1 VDWHKLIQ
9 LQHRPPQRTKF
20 PRSGSLVIEAVIA
33 VALLATAAYGLAKLA
48 SSAAA
53 LSRQSDQR
61 LAATLAAENT
71 VERLRRLPA
80 ERLAAEAGGVA
91 HLVSESAACE
101 VKVSTD
107 IFSVAAGKSVH
118 VRVDASPA
126 KNIRV
131 TLHDWRW
138 VNESSEQNGAS
149 ETSAESTE
157 TDALPSEVNDA

>member
-1 VDWHKLIQ
+1 VYWHKLRQI
-9 LQHRPPQRTKF
+9 HHPPPRRTNS
-20 PRSGSLVIEAVIA
+20 PRTGSLVIEAVIA
-33 VALLATAAYGLAKLA
+33 VALLATAAYGLTKLA

-91 HLVSESAACE
+91 QLVSESAACQVE
-101 VKVSTD
+101 VSTET
-107 IFSVAAGKSVH
+107 FSVAAGKSVH

-138 VNESSEQNGAS
+138 VNEPSEQNGES

-157 TDALPSEVNDA
+157 TVALASEVDDA